1 MRRSFLALSGA
12 VVAILVAG
20 GCSGA
25 VPGASVG
32 PPVSSP
38 TATVLPH
45 SGAPKVEHPLPASVL
60 SGDPCRE
67 ALKPDQVEQILG
79 IAPEGKRHDNPAL
92 GTACD
97 WNNDTTGAAATVGY
111 VTQVGEGLSA
121 VYQNT
126 KPQSSVW
133 RVLPLVQGFPAVGY
147 EVTSAGTKSG
157 FCQVAVGISD
167 SLSVDASL
175 TVRRAK
181 VGKADACELAP
192 RVADMVVTN
201 LRKKAGM

>member
-1 MRRSFLALSGA
+1 M
-12 VVAILVAG
+12 
-20 GCSGA
+20 
-25 VPGASVG
+25 
-32 PPVSSP
+32 
-38 TATVLPH
+38 
-45 SGAPKVEHPLPASVL
+45 PASVL
-60 SGDPCRE
+60 SGDPCQE
-67 ALKPDQVEQILG
+67 ALKPDQLEQILG
-79 IAPEGKRHDNPAL
+79 IAPQGERNDDPAL

-97 WNNDTTGAAATVGY
+97 WINDTTGAAATVGY

-133 RVLPLVQGFPAVGY
+133 RVLPPVQGFPAVGY
-147 EVTSAGTKSG
+147 EITSAGAKSG
-157 FCQVAVGISD
+157 FCQVAIGISD

>member
-12 VVAILVAG
+12 VVAILVAA
-20 GCSGA
+20 GCSGSA
-25 VPGASVG
+25 PGAAVSS
-32 PPVSSP
+32 PISSP
-38 TATVLPH
+38 TAGALPH

-60 SGDPCRE
+60 SGDPCQE

-111 VTQVGEGLSA
+111 VTQVHDGLSA
-121 VYQNT
+121 VYKNT
-126 KPQSSVW
+126 KPLSSVW
-133 RVLPLVQGFPAVGY
+133 REFPSIQGFPAAAH
-147 EVTSAGTKSG
+147 TTISSGTQGG
-157 FCQVAVGISD
+157 FCQVSIGISD

-181 VGKADACELAP
+181 IGKADACELAP